1 MTMRRFQCLLLV
13 LLALAYTAGAK
24 ADPKYAGTAMP
35 LSGVSILKIDALES
49 EPVQFVLHAKVE
61 MPTPGWELKVDRVTC
76 DEKTGIVRADLT
88 GKGPRGM
95 VAQVITPTPVKIK
108 LGRLVKGRPLV
119 DLHVRLAPNRRYER
133 VGALALL
140 AR

>member
-1 MTMRRFQCLLLV
+1 MRYLRLLSLVILV
-13 LLALAYTAGAK
+13 LACVASAK
-24 ADPKYAGTAMP
+24 ADPKYAGSATP
-35 LSGVSILKIDALES
+35 LPGVSDVKIDVLES
-49 EPVQFVLHAKVE
+49 QPVQFVLHARIQ
-61 MPTPGWELKVDRVTC
+61 MPTPGWELKVDRVTY
-76 DEKTGIVRADLT
+76 DERTGIVRADLT
-88 GKGPRGM
+88 GKGPCGM

-119 DLHVRLAPNRRYER
+119 DLHVRVAPNRPYER

>member
-1 MTMRRFQCLLLV
+1 MRRFHCLLPV

-24 ADPKYAGTAMP
+24 ADPKYAGTAIP
-35 LSGVSILKIDALES
+35 LSGVSILRIDALES

-61 MPTPGWELKVDRVTC
+61 MPTPGWELKVDRVTY

-88 GKGPRGM
+88 GKGPHGM

-108 LGRLVKGRPLV
+108 LGTLVKGRPIV
-119 DLHVRLAPNRRYER
+119 DIHVRRGAGSPYKR
-133 VGALALL
+133 VGAVVLL
-140 AR
+140 AG